1 MRRLLSLAT
10 ISLLSA
16 CGSADAAQD
25 AAEPQAVLAS
35 ATGEQALPTILV
47 YKTPS
52 CSCCNG
58 WVEHLRAA
66 GFTVEAEN
74 RRDME
79 RIKTEN
85 GIPTELRSCH
95 TGFVGGY
102 FVEGHVPAADLKR
115 LLKERPK
122 LAGLSVPNMPI
133 GSPGMEGPNASPYQ
147 VLSFDHQGRAAVFA
161 EIDPR

>member
-1 MRRLLSLAT
+1 MRFRLRPAA
-10 ISLLSA
+10 LLGA
-16 CGSADAAQD
+16 LLLFAA
-25 AAEPQAVLAS
+25 AAAS
-35 ATGEQALPTILV
+35 EALPTVKV
-47 YKTPS
+47 YKSPT
-52 CSCCNG
+52 CGCCNA
-58 WVEHLRAA
+58 WIDHLKAH

-122 LAGLSVPNMPI
+122 LAGLSVPDMPI
-133 GSPGMEGPNASPYQ
+133 GSPGMEGPNPEPYA
-147 VLSFDHQGRAAVFA
+147 VLAVEKGGGTRIWALHPAARREA
-161 EIDPR
+161 AGAHTH